1 MKLKQSALIAGS
13 LCLVFALQSCVKE
26 KDLYEEK
33 PVTYS
38 EMNFELGGE
47 YIYTE
52 PLPTSR
58 AGRDNSRDVVGIAVS
73 MLVPNGATTTS
84 KPYAYGIFEL
94 PKATG
99 ENLKLNVIDGYQYRV
114 SCTMIR
120 NAKDSL
126 LTENGYLA
134 PFDLE
139 RNGKIL
145 GTCLNKFVTAAQPEG
160 EQFLYNI
167 ENAKIKTKSGEQ
179 NNYDRPRIE
188 RYHGLIEHLEADG
201 TESHTL
207 KLYRRY
213 FGVVFKQTGLQEG
226 KLRIQMDGA
235 PTLYLKASNDKK
247 ATVETDLALI
257 SMRNL
262 TASLPA
268 NGNPFTENVKLQV
281 YFESD
286 KANVEP
292 ELIMSTNVSFKRNV
306 KHTLVLTNIDHMGTP
321 SNLGIEIEEDQ
332 MQDDIQQDIPWQDPD

>member
-1 MKLKQSALIAGS
+1 MKLKQSALIAGCF
-13 LCLVFALQSCVKE
+13 CLTFALQSCIKE

-38 EMNFELGGE
+38 EMGFELGGE

-52 PLPTSR
+52 PLPVSR
-58 AGRDNSRDVVGIAVS
+58 AARDNTKDIVGIAVS
-73 MLVPNGATTTS
+73 MQIPNGNSTTS

-94 PKATG
+94 SKATP

-126 LTENGYLA
+126 LTDDGYLA

-145 GTCLNKFVTAAQPEG
+145 GQCLNKFVTAAQPEG

-167 ENAKIKTKSGEQ
+167 ENPKIKTKNGEQ

-201 TESHTL
+201 KESHTL

-213 FGVVFKQTGLQEG
+213 FGVTFKQTGLQEG
-226 KLRIQMDGA
+226 KLRIQLDGA
-235 PTLYLKASNDKK
+235 PTLYLKASSDKK
-247 ATVETDLALI
+247 TTVETDLALI

-268 NGNPFTENVKLQV
+268 NGNPLTESIKLQV

-286 KANVEP
+286 KAGTEP
-292 ELIMSTNVSFKRNV
+292 ELIMTSNVTFKRNI

-321 SNLGIEIEEDQ
+321 GNLGIEIEEDE